1 MRMRIRKPFRILR
14 RKAQANKPVKKS
26 NVLMKK
32 AGPNAAGKRTRSALN
47 EVKERTPSAPAASSA
62 VQQEDSDEESSD
74 DSDSD
79 YSVEGDEVRVQ
90 TQRYDWLT
98 SAGVDEETQNQKRS
112 RSPSPDYGIFT
123 DETTDVQRKLFYQ
136 LAAAVPQYTKKN
148 IDLTHDKYLKI
159 HNAALLCE
167 AAQQLYN
174 VTVRRVCGVDRQAY
188 DSIEE
193 YLEADNPFDFE
204 DEELRRAKK
213 KVRRMEEQ
221 MMGMEKRK
229 KPSKT
234 ERRRMHAEAI
244 ADRKRRNAEIEEQ
257 QKEEKRKAQRV
268 EDNWTKGMSPSKQ
281 NLPPGSIC
289 VTDPQYG
296 KDRRDV
302 IVLHDATFQDV
313 QDHHDAAD
321 PQGATRYG
329 TDCRDVI
336 DLNRAADLLH
346 VDDLAA
352 NHADDLHQMDDLAWN
367 QDDDLQHGHD
377 LHEAPIIKKYERQ
390 HLIEWRKKRI
400 KYESEVQGMA
410 VEYGLAWR
418 SYIRKWIDSI
428 EPSLLTALCEYQW
441 YCKREDLTEGQFQR
455 YILDVIETRPS
466 KRKVTATNLKKALKD
481 VTMEAKGEVNHR
493 LVSFMEKVHDAIT
506 NHCLWQPLEEKDTR
520 KVFIRAVIDKI
531 RPPELADQVS
541 ENYEVA
547 QGKSTLRELSE
558 LIREQMVW
566 MQDCD
571 ELKEK
576 HEYGRSKHTR
586 EDNEPSGK
594 RHQLDSTSKHRRSEE
609 RAAPRS
615 RQDDLRASTRH
626 NQMIS
631 KYGPS
636 SEKSD
641 KPKVKFESKTATELV
656 CFKCRKPGHRIADCP
671 EKVIS
676 GVQVSKKLSNAVS
689 RHRYH
694 ERKKAKAKRAK
705 SETNQ
710 ERYVNINSA
719 LNCLYCPD
727 TGAEIDIIP
736 MSILEELKAKCPT
749 LEMVQL
755 REPLKGL
762 GCNDQGFESHAYVE
776 LDLTMQ
782 TSAGAVRVPGKRK
795 CYIVAEGDELLISD
809 QTLRLVGINIDRILA
824 ETAQRMACEEDDLEE
839 TES

>member
-1 MRMRIRKPFRILR
+1 
-14 RKAQANKPVKKS
+14 
-26 NVLMKK
+26 
-32 AGPNAAGKRTRSALN
+32 
-47 EVKERTPSAPAASSA
+47 
-62 VQQEDSDEESSD
+62 
-74 DSDSD
+74 
-79 YSVEGDEVRVQ
+79 
-90 TQRYDWLT
+90 
-98 SAGVDEETQNQKRS
+98 
-112 RSPSPDYGIFT
+112 
-123 DETTDVQRKLFYQ
+123 
-136 LAAAVPQYTKKN
+136 
-148 IDLTHDKYLKI
+148 
-159 HNAALLCE
+159 
-167 AAQQLYN
+167 
-174 VTVRRVCGVDRQAY
+174 
-188 DSIEE
+188 
-193 YLEADNPFDFE
+193 
-204 DEELRRAKK
+204 
-213 KVRRMEEQ
+213 
-221 MMGMEKRK
+221 
-229 KPSKT
+229 
-234 ERRRMHAEAI
+234 
-244 ADRKRRNAEIEEQ
+244 
-257 QKEEKRKAQRV
+257 
-268 EDNWTKGMSPSKQ
+268 
-281 NLPPGSIC
+281 
-289 VTDPQYG
+289 
-296 KDRRDV
+296 
-302 IVLHDATFQDV
+302 
-313 QDHHDAAD
+313 
-321 PQGATRYG
+321 
-329 TDCRDVI
+329 
-336 DLNRAADLLH
+336 
-346 VDDLAA
+346 
-352 NHADDLHQMDDLAWN
+352 
-367 QDDDLQHGHD
+367 
-377 LHEAPIIKKYERQ
+377 
-390 HLIEWRKKRI
+390 
-400 KYESEVQGMA
+400 MA

-631 KYGPS
+631 KYDPS

-736 MSILEELKAKCPT
+736 MSILEELKTKCPT

-762 GCNDQGFESHAYVE
+762 GATIKDSNRM
-776 LDLTMQ
+776 LMWN
-782 TSAGAVRVPGKRK
+782 
-795 CYIVAEGDELLISD
+795 LIS
-809 QTLRLVGINIDRILA
+809 QCKHPRAQSEYLA
-824 ETAQRMACEEDDLEE
+824 SASVTSWPKVMN
-839 TES
+839 S

>member
-1 MRMRIRKPFRILR
+1 
-14 RKAQANKPVKKS
+14 
-26 NVLMKK
+26 
-32 AGPNAAGKRTRSALN
+32 
-47 EVKERTPSAPAASSA
+47 
-62 VQQEDSDEESSD
+62 
-74 DSDSD
+74 
-79 YSVEGDEVRVQ
+79 
-90 TQRYDWLT
+90 
-98 SAGVDEETQNQKRS
+98 
-112 RSPSPDYGIFT
+112 
-123 DETTDVQRKLFYQ
+123 
-136 LAAAVPQYTKKN
+136 
-148 IDLTHDKYLKI
+148 
-159 HNAALLCE
+159 
-167 AAQQLYN
+167 
-174 VTVRRVCGVDRQAY
+174 
-188 DSIEE
+188 
-193 YLEADNPFDFE
+193 
-204 DEELRRAKK
+204 
-213 KVRRMEEQ
+213 
-221 MMGMEKRK
+221 
-229 KPSKT
+229 
-234 ERRRMHAEAI
+234 
-244 ADRKRRNAEIEEQ
+244 
-257 QKEEKRKAQRV
+257 
-268 EDNWTKGMSPSKQ
+268 
-281 NLPPGSIC
+281 
-289 VTDPQYG
+289 
-296 KDRRDV
+296 
-302 IVLHDATFQDV
+302 
-313 QDHHDAAD
+313 
-321 PQGATRYG
+321 
-329 TDCRDVI
+329 
-336 DLNRAADLLH
+336 
-346 VDDLAA
+346 
-352 NHADDLHQMDDLAWN
+352 
-367 QDDDLQHGHD
+367 
-377 LHEAPIIKKYERQ
+377 
-390 HLIEWRKKRI
+390 
-400 KYESEVQGMA
+400 MA

-428 EPSLLTALCEYQW
+428 EPSMLTALCEYQW
-441 YCKREDLTEGQFQR
+441 YCKREDLTEGQFQQ

-531 RPPELADQVS
+531 RPPELADQVR

-547 QGKSTLRELSE
+547 QGKSTLRE

-615 RQDDLRASTRH
+615 RQDDLRANTRH

-631 KYGPS
+631 KYDPS

-694 ERKKAKAKRAK
+694 ERKKAKAKRAT

-736 MSILEELKAKCPT
+736 MSILEELKTKCPT

-809 QTLRLVGINIDRILA
+809 QTLRL
-824 ETAQRMACEEDDLEE
+824 
-839 TES
+839 